1 MKLALR
7 AKRHDRFMLVSDAM
21 PSVGAEMKS
30 FVLNGR
36 PITVADNKL
45 IDEEGR
51 LAGADLDMASAV
63 RNAVR
68 MLGLPLEDALRMA
81 SANPADFLALRD
93 VGRLARGQRAN
104 LALLDDDCQVLRT
117 WIDGED

>member
-81 SANPADFLALRD
+81 SANPADFLALHD

-117 WIDGED
+117 WINAQD